1 MNSNDRYHRAKARV
15 AALRG
20 FYIHLV
26 VFSLVNGGLVLLNL
40 LITPVYLW
48 FFWPLLGWS
57 IGLGAHAL
65 SVFGGFLGRD
75 WEEQQIG
82 KLLKQDESR
91 RPAEPGVETWP
102 DPKPQAQVGRRS

>member
-1 MNSNDRYHRAKARV
+1 MDSNDRYQRAKARV

-20 FYIHLV
+20 FYIHLI
-26 VFSLVNGGLVLLNL
+26 VFSLVNGGLVLINL
-40 LITPVYLW
+40 LVTPASYFW

-65 SVFGGFLGRD
+65 GVYGGFLGRD

-82 KLLKQDESR
+82 KLLEQDESR
-91 RPAEPGVETWP
+91 RPADPRVESWSDSKT
-102 DPKPQAQVGRRS
+102 

>member
-1 MNSNDRYHRAKARV
+1 MDSNERYQSAKARV

-20 FYIHLV
+20 FYIHLI

-40 LITPVYLW
+40 LVTPAYLW

-65 SVFGGFLGRD
+65 GVFGGFLGRD
-75 WEEQQIG
+75 WEEQQVG
-82 KLLKQDESR
+82 KLLEQDESR
-91 RPAEPGVETWP
+91 RPADPLIETWS
-102 DPKPQAQVGRRS
+102 DSKT